1 MMAVDPKS
9 LRAATDA
16 SRALERADRVVA
28 GEFQA
33 YRWNWRRMP
42 QSPAEWLKRPGSGST
57 SEAGTPWWRISHL
70 DPAGGDI
77 KDVWEPA
84 RFGWVY
90 DLVRAYLLSGD
101 DRYAASFY
109 DYLSSWA
116 ESSPPFQ
123 GVHWSCGQETS
134 IRAAALLYAEANL
147 ADAPSSTDAAKQ
159 KLLELL
165 AASGERVRDAI
176 GYAIS
181 QRNNHAISEA
191 TGLILLAHR
200 LSGQHPEAAEWF
212 RTGHRLLERL
222 IREQFA
228 ADGWYIQHSFTYL
241 RLALDQ
247 CVLAER
253 ALRERGGGL
262 SATATGRLRAAT
274 ELLWAVIEP
283 STGIVPNHGAN
294 DGAFVHPITL
304 SEYRDFR
311 PVLTAV
317 CATWNFPFP
326 AGVAPDMEVLAWLGL
341 DPPPTGPSLRDG
353 VRTGSSGW
361 AAVRLAWTSVF
372 FRAGSYDSRPGH
384 LDPLHLDVRL
394 GGREIVVDPGTFAY
408 NAPPPWRN
416 GLATAMVHNGPVVD
430 GQEPGVRGPRFLWYL
445 WPEARLL
452 KAEANEDGYQL
463 VGEIPGVVRRTVRVG
478 QDEIRVEDTVLRP
491 EAREAAV
498 RWLLH
503 PDADPA
509 HLSAPGAAV
518 EGAIEDG
525 VESWFSPGYG
535 VRVPSRSVY
544 VAWDPRIQPTSITT
558 IRAAGLRSARSDEPR
573 DNNHTKS
580 ISI

>member
-1 MMAVDPKS
+1 
-9 LRAATDA
+9 
-16 SRALERADRVVA
+16 
-28 GEFQA
+28 
-33 YRWNWRRMP
+33 MP
-42 QSPAEWLKRPGSGST
+42 RNPAEWVKRPATGST
-57 SEAGTPWWRISHL
+57 SEATKPWWRISHL
-70 DPAGGDI
+70 DAAAGDI

-90 DLVRAYLLSGD
+90 DLVRAYLLTGD

-109 DYLSSWA
+109 DYLSTWS
-116 ESSPPFQ
+116 ESSPPFR

-147 ADAPSSTDAAKQ
+147 ADAPSSTAAVKQ
-159 KLLELL
+159 KVLELL

-191 TGLILLAHR
+191 TGLILLGER
-200 LSGQHPEAAEWF
+200 LAGHHPEAAEWF
-212 RTGHRLLERL
+212 RTGQRLLERL

-253 ALRERGGGL
+253 ALKARGGGL
-262 SATATGRLRAAT
+262 SAAAVDRIRAAAD
-274 ELLWAVIEP
+274 LLWAVIEP

-304 SEYRDFR
+304 AEYRDFR

-317 CATWNFPFP
+317 CATWGFPFP
-326 AGVAPDMEVLAWLGL
+326 SDVASDAETLASLGL
-341 DPPPTGPSLRDG
+341 DSPPVGSALQDG
-353 VRTGSSGW
+353 IRTGSSGW
-361 AAVRLAWTSVF
+361 AAVRLNGTSVF
-372 FRAGSYDSRPGH
+372 FRAGSYESRPGH
-384 LDPLHLDVRL
+384 LDPLHLDVRF
-394 GGREIVVDPGTFAY
+394 GRQEVVVDPGTFAY
-408 NAPPPWRN
+408 NASPPWRN

-452 KAEANEDGYQL
+452 EARASEDGYQL
-463 VGEIPGVVRRTVRVG
+463 VGEIPGVARRAVRVSR
-478 QDEIRVEDTVLRP
+478 DEISVEDMVLRP

-509 HLSAPGAAV
+509 HLSATGASVEDAS
-518 EGAIEDG
+518 EGA

-535 VRVPSRSVY
+535 VRIPSRSVL
-544 VAWDPRIQPTSITT
+544 VVWDPRSQPTSITT
-558 IRAAGLRSARSDEPR
+558 IRAADLRSARPHEAR